1 MVLGFGSKSKK
12 KTEADMSLSE
22 HGLRQSPS
30 LPQMTA
36 QGVSWPSNLVDEA
49 SIKESP
55 PPQSPPASHPNTAGA
70 TKVSFQFNENG
81 QAAPIP
87 FHRPFRLSQSNRDRA
102 SAVGKGDVKAG
113 SIAALY
119 MSQHPPTAFGQKPH
133 ERSATPQSATT
144 ARTVR
149 RSHSQR
155 KRVAPTFNL
164 MVVGAQGTG
173 KVSLDCSSLRVNANL
188 ESIDVFVATFH

>member
-1 MVLGFGSKSKK
+1 MVLGFVSKSTKK
-12 KTEADMSLSE
+12 KTGTPASE

-36 QGVSWPSNLVDEA
+36 QGVAWPSNLVDVA
-49 SIKESP
+49 SIKDDSNNT
-55 PPQSPPASHPNTAGA
+55 PPQTPHTYSQSSHSHSSPQTGA
-70 TKVSFQFNENG
+70 AKVSFAFNENG
-81 QAAPIP
+81 QAVPIP
-87 FHRPFRLSQSNRDRA
+87 FHRPFRLSQSNRERA
-102 SAVGKGDVKAG
+102 SAPGKGDVKAG

-119 MSQHPPTAFGQKPH
+119 MSQHPPSAFGTKPY
-133 ERSATPQSATT
+133 ERSATPQSTQTT
-144 ARTVR
+144 RTAR

-173 KVSLDCSSLRVNANL
+173 KVSLDLC
-188 ESIDVFVATFH
+188 F

>member
-1 MVLGFGSKSKK
+1 MVLGFGSKATKK
-12 KTEADMSLSE
+12 KTDMNASE

-36 QGVSWPSNLVDEA
+36 QGVSWPSDLVDVA
-49 SIKESP
+49 SIKDTP
-55 PPQSPPASHPNTAGA
+55 PDTPQTYTNAVGA
-70 TKVSFQFNENG
+70 AKVSFQFNENG
-81 QAAPIP
+81 QAVPIP

-102 SAVGKGDVKAG
+102 SAVGRGDVKAG

-119 MSQHPPTAFGQKPH
+119 MSQQFPTAFGQKPS
-133 ERSATPQSATT
+133 ERSATPLSSHT
-144 ARTVR
+144 ARTAR

-155 KRVAPTFNL
+155 KRAAPTFNL

-173 KVSLDCSSLRVNANL
+173 KVS
-188 ESIDVFVATFH
+188 